1 LSNAVRFTNY
11 GGVVVDVTVVASE
24 RGPVIRFAVTDTG
37 IGIEPAHMNRLFQRF
52 SQVDSSVSRKY
63 GGTGLGLAIC
73 KRLVTL
79 MGGEIGAES
88 TPREGSTFWFTVPL
102 DPVSPI
108 AADRDKARS
117 KSRAYIPRSILL
129 VEDVDLNREVAT
141 AMLERAGHSVDVA
154 FDGAAAVRA
163 AKAKR
168 YDLILMDIQMPVMD
182 GITAAKTIRGLR
194 GDKGAVPIVALTANV
209 LPEEIERF
217 KQAGMNGHIGKPID
231 CDEMLAEIDRQTA
244 QRHDAVA

>member
-1 LSNAVRFTNY
+1 MVEITNVR
-11 GGVVVDVTVVASE
+11 SE
-24 RGPVIRFAVTDTG
+24 HGPVIRFAVSDTG
-37 IGIEPAHMNRLFQRF
+37 IGIEPAHTDRLFQRF

-88 TPREGSTFWFTVPL
+88 TPREGSTFWFSVPL
-102 DPVSPI
+102 EPVAPM

-117 KSRAYIPRSILL
+117 KSRAFFPRSILL

-154 FDGAAAVRA
+154 LDGAAAVKA
-163 AKAKR
+163 AESKR
-168 YDLILMDIQMPVMD
+168 YDLILMDIQMPNMD
-182 GITAAKTIRGLR
+182 GITAAKTIRALR
-194 GDKGAVPIVALTANV
+194 GDKGTVPIVAMTANV
-209 LPEEIERF
+209 LPDEIERF
-217 KQAGMNGHIGKPID
+217 NCAGMNGHIGKPID
-231 CDEMLAEIDRQTA
+231 CNEMLAEVERQTA
-244 QRHDAVA
+244 ERRDAVA